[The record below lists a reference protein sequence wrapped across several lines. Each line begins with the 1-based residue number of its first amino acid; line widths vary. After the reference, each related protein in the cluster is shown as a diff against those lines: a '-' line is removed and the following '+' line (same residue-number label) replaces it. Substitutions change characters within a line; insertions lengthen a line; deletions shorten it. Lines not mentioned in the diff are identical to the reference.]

1 MLPLPFVPACLRG
14 PYVIAIDFGVFNFCF
29 LDRHLFLCL
38 VWIWVCLF
46 SCVVD
51 MHVFVFLYVHFYR
64 PGSRIWKY
72 YLFSSQVAE
81 RQRYFL
87 LSMRQAFPDAH
98 YAEILSIANLQYE
111 GPNYG
116 SVKGSHTTYHITSLI
131 ISLPVTS
138 HYSDCYH
145 TTTQSYLHNS
155 SSHITLSC
163 LFILPAALKHSL
175 FHTTSPITSLP
186 HHTIVPSLPHNLP
199 HRTIAPHDTRSTTS
213 SPNPLLLSL
222 ATSIL
227 HTIYPNAGDSIRI
240 SAFSASLAIT
250 QGATRYCHDR
260 CRCWCQWYQTRTTFT
275 TADRLGKWGR
285 EGGKEGREE

>member
-51 MHVFVFLYVHFYR
+51 MYVFVFLYVHFYR

-138 HYSDCYH
+138 HYYDCYH

-175 FHTTSPITSLP
+175 FIRPRQLPRYHITLLCLHYHITYHIALSRHMIHDQPL
-186 HHTIVPSLPHNLP
+186 HHRIPFYFHLL
-199 HRTIAPHDTRSTTS
+199 HRFFIP
-213 SPNPLLLSL
+213 
-222 ATSIL
+222 
-227 HTIYPNAGDSIRI
+227 Y
-240 SAFSASLAIT
+240 
-250 QGATRYCHDR
+250 
-260 CRCWCQWYQTRTTFT
+260 TRTQ
-275 TADRLGKWGR
+275 AIR
-285 EGGKEGREE
+285 